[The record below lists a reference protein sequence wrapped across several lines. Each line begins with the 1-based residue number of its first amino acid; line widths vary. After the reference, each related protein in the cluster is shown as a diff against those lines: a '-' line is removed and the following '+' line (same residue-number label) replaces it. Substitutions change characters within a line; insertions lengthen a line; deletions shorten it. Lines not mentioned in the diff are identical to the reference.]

1 MTLSLHLLAALLLVL
16 GHAVPSAPGLRE
28 RLIAGLGRGGFVALH
43 SAVSLATLAFLVWT
57 YLRVESVAL
66 YWPPEALRWL
76 AVALMPLAFLL
87 VAGRI
92 ATPFGS
98 LRQPRAPRGIYRL
111 CRFPG
116 SLGLLLWA
124 LLHLGATGDS
134 ARVVLFG
141 AMAAIALWA
150 LFKNE
155 TLLRRAGTGAAA
167 RFHAGTSLLPGLAI
181 LAGRQS
187 WPRGELG
194 WRWPAA
200 ALTAWLALLLLHP
213 LIFGVDPLG
222 GALSWP

>member
-1 MTLSLHLLAALLLVL
+1 MTFSLHLLAAALLVL

-28 RLIAGLGRGGFVALH
+28 RLIAGLGRAGFVALY

-57 YLRVESVAL
+57 YRQVESAPL
-66 YWPPEALRWL
+66 YWPPEALRWAAL
-76 AVALMPLAFLL
+76 ALMPLALLL

-92 ATPFGS
+92 ATPFGA

-134 ARVVLFG
+134 ARVTLFG

-150 LFKNE
+150 LVKNE
-155 TLLRRAGTGAAA
+155 ILLRRAGTAAA
-167 RFHAGTSLLPGLAI
+167 GRFRAGTSLLPGLAI
-181 LAGRQS
+181 LAGRQP

-194 WRWPAA
+194 WGWPAA
-200 ALTAWLALLLLHP
+200 ALAAWLGLLLLHP
-213 LIFGVDPLG
+213 LLFGVDPLQ
-222 GALSWP
+222 GALPWP

>member
-1 MTLSLHLLAALLLVL
+1 MTFSLHLLAAALLVL

-43 SAVSLATLAFLVWT
+43 SGISLATLAFLVWT
-57 YLRVESVAL
+57 YLRVESVVL
-66 YWPPEALRWL
+66 YWPPEALRWA

-87 VAGRI
+87 LAGRI
-92 ATPFGS
+92 ATPFGE

-116 SLGLLLWA
+116 AFGLLLWA

-141 AMAAIALWA
+141 AMASIALWS
-150 LFKNE
+150 LLKNE
-155 TLLRRAGTGAAA
+155 ILLRRAGTAAAA

-200 ALTAWLALLLLHP
+200 ALAAWLALLLLHP
-213 LIFGVDPLG
+213 LLFRVDPLR
-222 GALSWP
+222 GALPWP